1 MFNHVKTKIR
11 NLIFLNDCIFII
23 KNKRM
28 FLNFSFRSIMGKLR
42 SKKKQTKIVPQEIE
56 EELMLDNDIEDDEEE
71 LAEHNHDDFDK
82 QSVVSSKT
90 IKSLVSKKKDKIKLK
105 RQFLLKRL
113 HADHESKREAKE
125 RAARRQTVIVSDMK
139 HEFENSLGQIESYL
153 EEQRLTMKDKKN
165 TRKQV
170 LSQSERNRQSQTNI
184 EIFNKIAQSNEY
196 SSNPFDLIKKQ
207 LEQQIKASK

>member
-1 MFNHVKTKIR
+1 
-11 NLIFLNDCIFII
+11 
-23 KNKRM
+23 
-28 FLNFSFRSIMGKLR
+28 
-42 SKKKQTKIVPQEIE
+42 
-56 EELMLDNDIEDDEEE
+56 MLDNDIEDDEEE

-105 RQFLLKRL
+105 RQFLLKRRIKNFVRRKDKIIFSGL

-170 LSQSERNRQSQTNI
+170 LSQSERNRQR
-184 EIFNKIAQSNEY
+184 
-196 SSNPFDLIKKQ
+196 
-207 LEQQIKASK
+207 